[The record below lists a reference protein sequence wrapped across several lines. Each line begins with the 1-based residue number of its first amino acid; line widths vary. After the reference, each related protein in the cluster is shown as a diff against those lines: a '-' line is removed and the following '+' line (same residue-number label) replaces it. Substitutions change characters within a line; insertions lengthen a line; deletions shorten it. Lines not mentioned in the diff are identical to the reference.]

1 MEAEVRPLPKMD
13 YVAPSSLKEALNL
26 LKKYKGKARLLAGG
40 TDLIPKM
47 KKRMA
52 MAEVVIDLNRISGF
66 SGIKLRKD
74 GLHIGGLTRL
84 AEIMQ
89 SPLIKEKAPALAQ
102 AISVMASP
110 PIRNR
115 ATMVGNLCTASPAAD
130 TAPPL
135 LVLNAS
141 VKIQNAQGERMVPL
155 SGFFRGP
162 EETVRKP
169 DEILTEVILPLEEG
183 KSAFLK
189 LGRRKAFTLSVV
201 SAAAFARIRGGKF
214 EEVRVALGAVAPTP
228 IRGRKVEETLRGS
241 EVNEQNIAQAAECIK
256 EEVKPITDVRASEE
270 YRREMSCVLT
280 RRVLEQVCW
289 RGKNAGTI

>member
-13 YVAPSSLKEALNL
+13 YMAPSSLKGALNL

-52 MAEVVIDLNRISGF
+52 TAEVVIDLNRIPGF

-102 AISVMASP
+102 AISMMASP

-141 VKIQNAQGERMVPL
+141 VKIQNAQGERIVSL
-155 SGFFRGP
+155 SEFFLGP
-162 EETVRKP
+162 EQTIRRA
-169 DEILTEVILPLEEG
+169 DEILTEVILPIQEG
-183 KSAFLK
+183 NSAFSK

-256 EEVKPITDVRASEE
+256 EEVKPITDVRASAE
-270 YRREMSCVLT
+270 YRKEMSYILT
-280 RRVLEQVCW
+280 KRVLEQVGW
-289 RGKNAGTI
+289 GGSHADTI